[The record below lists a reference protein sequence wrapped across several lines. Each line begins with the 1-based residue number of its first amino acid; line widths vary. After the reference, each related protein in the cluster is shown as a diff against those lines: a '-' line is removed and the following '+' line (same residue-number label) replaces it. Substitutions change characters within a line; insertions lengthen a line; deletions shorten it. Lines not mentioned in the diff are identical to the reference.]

1 MVICPIKTCG
11 SILFCIVLLKIIQS
25 LKQHNAYLMTGTCGL
40 SSLTQLS
47 SNLYGSNTAISVLR
61 TSAKTPISID
71 HIKPRNKLNKF
82 IIHISSI
89 ILVYIV

>member
-1 MVICPIKTCG
+1 
-11 SILFCIVLLKIIQS
+11 
-25 LKQHNAYLMTGTCGL
+25 MTGTCGL

-71 HIKPRNKLNKF
+71 DIKPGNKLV
-82 IIHISSI
+82 IHISSI
-89 ILVYIV
+89 ILVYIIYNNIYLIYNA